1 MNILCFKI
9 NEYIRWI
16 NLSSITLNHYAMK
29 TLVASLCL
37 TFSMFLFASFKP
49 VVPPGTGV
57 GYQDT
62 DPVYYY
68 TFYADLTGTS
78 PYPLTAITVQH
89 KIGGDVL
96 AVESFSGT
104 VVRSVVGRYAI
115 NGTATVTFNDGGTIV
130 TKSLTGLIQ
139 GGIIP

>member
-1 MNILCFKI
+1 
-9 NEYIRWI
+9 
-16 NLSSITLNHYAMK
+16 MK
-29 TLVASLCL
+29 KLLASLCF
-37 TFSMFLFASFKP
+37 TFSMFLIFSFKP
-49 VVPPGTGV
+49 VPPEKVVARNLIALPPGTGV

-68 TFYADLTGTS
+68 TFWADLSGAS
-78 PYPLTAITVQH
+78 PYPLTAITVQR
-89 KIGGDVL
+89 KIGGEVL
-96 AVESFSGT
+96 AVQSFSGT

-115 NGTATVTFNDGGTIV
+115 NGTATVTFEDGGTIV